1 VTKGTACLLAILA
14 LTGCAHETTSGRHVE
29 FWTMALKPTFTGYIQ
44 STLAAF
50 EKQHPGVTVT
60 WVDVPGS
67 AIEDK
72 TISAVSSG
80 TSPDLVNLNPDFS
93 QRLGS
98 KGALLDLT
106 ASLSADVKARY
117 FPSALEA
124 TSLDGKIIGIP
135 WYLSTQVSIVNRA
148 LWRKAGLDRV
158 PTDYRGLAALAPR
171 LKAIGAVPVLPNLGD
186 SIHLLELLAMDGVP
200 LLTPDR
206 RHPAFDT
213 PVGRKSFR
221 FWVGLFTSGTLP
233 KEALSLDHREIIDR
247 FMSGQSAVL
256 GSGPQFLK
264 TIRDN
269 APQLYKDLDVG
280 PQVGGTSGRV
290 GVSVMNLVIP
300 TICNDPQDALD
311 LALFITNGE
320 NQLAFCKLAGILPS
334 VKSAAADPFFQTLG
348 ATASIED
355 RARKVAS
362 TQLLRSALLVPPMPH
377 QNDLKR
383 AMNEA
388 FQRAALGQQ
397 SADEALKQ
405 AAADWERILASP

>member
-1 VTKGTACLLAILA
+1 
-14 LTGCAHETTSGRHVE
+14 
-29 FWTMALKPTFTGYIQ
+29 
-44 STLAAF
+44 
-50 EKQHPGVTVT
+50 
-60 WVDVPGS
+60 
-67 AIEDK
+67 
-72 TISAVSSG
+72 
-80 TSPDLVNLNPDFS
+80 
-93 QRLGS
+93 
-98 KGALLDLT
+98 
-106 ASLSADVKARY
+106 
-117 FPSALEA
+117 
-124 TSLDGKIIGIP
+124 
-135 WYLSTQVSIVNRA
+135 
-148 LWRKAGLDRV
+148 
-158 PTDYRGLAALAPR
+158 
-171 LKAIGAVPVLPNLGD
+171 
-186 SIHLLELLAMDGVP
+186 
-200 LLTPDR
+200 
-206 RHPAFDT
+206 
-213 PVGRKSFR
+213 
-221 FWVGLFTSGTLP
+221 
-233 KEALSLDHREIIDR
+233 
-247 FMSGQSAVL
+247 MSGQSAVL